1 MILTEGCSF
10 WDQRNTK
17 ETLSKCESFK
27 IIFFPGRRPNHSG
40 VAQKVGHCAPL
51 QHPHTPGFKFLLW
64 TQDPLPKAGILPQG
78 ALRRHIIGTG

>member
-27 IIFFPGRRPNHSG
+27 IIFLSQEGDQTIQELHRRLGIVLLSSIRTHLGSNFFCGHRTHSQRL
-40 VAQKVGHCAPL
+40 AYYLKVL
-51 QHPHTPGFKFLLW
+51 
-64 TQDPLPKAGILPQG
+64 
-78 ALRRHIIGTG
+78 